1 MFDMLDTV
9 FRYGRALIFCL
20 FLPESFKVKESGL
33 CEIWNA
39 DTAVLL
45 SGAAFRDNRCHSS
58 GKYFWHCV
66 KIYTCWILTYIVYLP
81 CICMANVIIPTQN
94 KLRNI
99 QKISCKFL
107 FACTQYYFCNAKPIH
122 EIDDTVSSMFMSV

>member
-1 MFDMLDTV
+1 MFDVVDTA
-9 FRYGRALIFCL
+9 FRYVSLEHWSSANFFENLSKWF
-20 FLPESFKVKESGL
+20 V
-33 CEIWNA
+33 WNLKCRN
-39 DTAVLL
+39 AVLL
-45 SGAAFRDNRCHSS
+45 NGAELRDNRCHSS